1 VTPATN
7 FAGQLTVPI
16 TVSDG
21 AADSAT
27 FELQIEVTPVNDPPV
42 INGQNSLQTSERTPL
57 AIEPGDLRVDD
68 PDNEI
73 ADLTIAVQDGAGYQ
87 RVNNTIT
94 PEPGV
99 VGDLRVNVVASDGEL
114 QSETFGLR
122 VVVTADVTPPQL
134 TLLGSPTTTLLVGST
149 YQDAGATA
157 VDDID
162 GNITERIVTDNRVD
176 TSRVGTYSV
185 TYTVSDLAGN
195 VSTIARTVIIN
206 PRPSS
211 PSRGGGG
218 STDLALLLL
227 VLVTSLGRTFGWY
240 RGSVQRPWI

>member
-1 VTPATN
+1 
-7 FAGQLTVPI
+7 
-16 TVSDG
+16 
-21 AADSAT
+21 
-27 FELQIEVTPVNDPPV
+27 
-42 INGQNSLQTSERTPL
+42 
-57 AIEPGDLRVDD
+57 
-68 PDNEI
+68 
-73 ADLTIAVQDGAGYQ
+73 
-87 RVNNTIT
+87 
-94 PEPGV
+94 
-99 VGDLRVNVVASDGEL
+99 LRVNVVASDGEL